1 MDAKDWGPGGPPR
14 LICRC
19 IGVSS
24 TRILDAIRKQDLTQ
38 LEQVQESVRA
48 GTGCG
53 TCHPEIEEIL
63 AEIRGE
69 PIAKLAR
76 MENRMICREE
86 THQRIEASLFSGI
99 VPKLPPQTAVELIA
113 IEGLEVRLHLQ
124 PDRPEL
130 RELVE
135 QKLQKLVCCDLEV
148 RFS

>member
-1 MDAKDWGPGGPPR
+1 
-14 LICRC
+14 
-19 IGVSS
+19 
-24 TRILDAIRKQDLTQ
+24 
-38 LEQVQESVRA
+38 
-48 GTGCG
+48 
-53 TCHPEIEEIL
+53 
-63 AEIRGE
+63 
-69 PIAKLAR
+69 
-76 MENRMICREE
+76 MICREE

-113 IEGLEVRLHLQ
+113 IEGLEVRLHLE